1 VLRWLL
7 LSYATLAVLSVAL
20 APSATAQAGG
30 GAGDG
35 EPETAAQGTLTAEI
49 DGERTPVEGVV
60 LTVTTPAGE
69 EVGTATSGADGKWR
83 IVLPAGGTY
92 EVTLDTST
100 LPDDAGLR
108 EGESE
113 TRTFEVQTGRQR
125 GVIFQLGERAGGG
138 VSDVERAINL
148 AVDGLR
154 LGLVIAMA
162 AVGLSLIFGVTGLI
176 NFAHGELVTLGALV
190 VWYLNSGDGL
200 SMPFLLA
207 TAIAI
212 LVGAAAGFVAEKG
225 LFAPLRRRRTGN
237 VALIVVTIGLGIALR
252 NLYLI
257 IYGGS
262 AKPFRQF
269 ALQEPIDLG
278 PVSITPRDLW
288 IIVIGSIV
296 MVGVA
301 LLLQRTRFG
310 TAMRAVSD
318 NADLAEAS
326 GIDTGRV
333 ILVTWTS
340 GAALAALGG
349 VLLGLSERVA
359 VDMGERIL
367 LLMFAAVI
375 LGGLGRAYGA
385 LVGSLIIGLTVQ
397 LSTLWVSVE
406 FKYVF
411 AFGLLIAVLLVRPQG
426 LLGRSERIG

>member
-1 VLRWLL
+1 MRVLRWLL
-7 LSYATLAVLSVAL
+7 LSCATLAVLSVAS
-20 APSATAQAGG
+20 APSATAQD
-30 GAGDG
+30 DG
-35 EPETAAQGTLTAEI
+35 VDTAAQGTLTADI
-49 DGERTPVEGVV
+49 DGERTPIEGVV
-60 LTVTTPAGE
+60 LVVSQDGE
-69 EVGTATSGADGKWR
+69 EIGTATSDADGKWR
-83 IVLPAGGTY
+83 IVLPGAGSY
-92 EVTLDTST
+92 EVTLDTTT
-100 LPDDAGLR
+100 LPEDAGLR
-108 EGESE
+108 DGQTEV
-113 TRTFEVQTGRQR
+113 RTFDVDSGRSR
-125 GVIFQLGERAGGG
+125 GVIFQLGERADAGP
-138 VSDVERAINL
+138 SDLERALNL

-200 SMPFLLA
+200 SLPFVLA
-207 TAIAI
+207 TVIAV
-212 LVGAAAGFVAEKG
+212 LVGAVAGFVAEKG

-237 VALIVVTIGLGIALR
+237 VALIVITIGLGLALR

-257 IYGGS
+257 VFGGN
-262 AKPFRQF
+262 AKPFRDF
-269 ALQEPIDLG
+269 ALQQPLELG
-278 PVSITPRDLW
+278 PLAITPRDLS
-288 IIVIGSIV
+288 IIVIGTVV

-301 LLLQRTRFG
+301 LLLQRSRFG

-333 ILVTWTS
+333 ILVTWVA

-349 VLLGLSERVA
+349 VMLGLSERVS

-406 FKYVF
+406 FKYVI
-411 AFGLLIAVLLVRPQG
+411 AFGLLIVVLLVRPQG
-426 LLGRSERIG
+426 LLGRAERVG